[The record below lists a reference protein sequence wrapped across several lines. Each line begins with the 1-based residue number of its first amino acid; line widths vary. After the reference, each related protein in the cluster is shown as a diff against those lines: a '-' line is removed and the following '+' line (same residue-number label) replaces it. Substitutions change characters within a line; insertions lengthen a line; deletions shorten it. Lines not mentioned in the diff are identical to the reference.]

1 MLKWSRNDRALM
13 RIRAENS
20 YSGHLTDAAGS
31 SLFSQMKSIQE
42 QREYL
47 PIYSVRES
55 YYQ

>member
-31 SLFSQMKSIQE
+31 SLFSQMNRFKSNVNTYQSI
-42 QREYL
+42 L
-47 PIYSVRES
+47 CVMS

>member
-47 PIYSVRES
+47 PSILCVMS